1 MLAAILYFRF
11 LKTPP
16 QTWGKIV
23 HKSYQARNVGNTPTC
38 VGKTGAAWG
47 RRGDGQ
53 NPPHMRGEDSVIL
66 LYFFIIRAFSV

>member
-38 VGKTGAAWG
+38 VGKTWHMPIRA
-47 RRGDGQ
+47 
-53 NPPHMRGEDSVIL
+53 NKNKKYPHMREEDNVIS